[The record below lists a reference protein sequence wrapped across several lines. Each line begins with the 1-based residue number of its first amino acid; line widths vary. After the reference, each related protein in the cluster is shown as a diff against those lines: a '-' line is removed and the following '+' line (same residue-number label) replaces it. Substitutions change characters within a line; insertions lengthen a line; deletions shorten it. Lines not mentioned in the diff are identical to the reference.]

1 MNEPSSKPKARRLVL
16 SDIKAI
22 ARLVATRKMTES
34 DACITLGIKP
44 SQWQV
49 WKTRNKRSEL
59 FETIITRTRGAM
71 VDGLVAKIEQA
82 GDDYKIELPNGKVI
96 NKRGDWRAPAW
107 LLEKTAPQFAP
118 QQINQT
124 PQVTVQIG
132 IIHEQL
138 KRVIGFSNDDDKTPR
153 MTVGESLSS
162 DSVTIADEETKSLK
176 SNPTQ
181 SVAKATIYIPTR
193 KHPADL

>member
-1 MNEPSSKPKARRLVL
+1 MISDFNEASGFTIPSATKPKARRLVL
-16 SDIKAI
+16 SDINAI
-22 ARLVATRKMTES
+22 ARLVATRKMTEN

-49 WKTRNKRSEL
+49 WKSRAKCSEL
-59 FETIITRTRGAM
+59 FENIIARVRGNQ
-71 VDGLVAKIEQA
+71 VDTLISRIEAA
-82 GDDYKIELPNGKVI
+82 GEDYEIQLPNGNVI

-118 QQINQT
+118 QQISQV

-138 KRVIGFSNDDDKTPR
+138 KRVIGFSNTALETSLLESNGVTADTSSGCPINDS
-153 MTVGESLSS
+153 GEIKRIKMP
-162 DSVTIADEETKSLK
+162 VRRNTI
-176 SNPTQ
+176 
-181 SVAKATIYIPTR
+181 
-193 KHPADL
+193 